1 MILLHRTS
9 LFFLKENN
17 NIKSINSPMAGIT
30 KNAIHGPSLV

>member
-9 LFFLKENN
+9 LLFLKENN

-30 KNAIHGPSLV
+30 ENAIYGPRLV